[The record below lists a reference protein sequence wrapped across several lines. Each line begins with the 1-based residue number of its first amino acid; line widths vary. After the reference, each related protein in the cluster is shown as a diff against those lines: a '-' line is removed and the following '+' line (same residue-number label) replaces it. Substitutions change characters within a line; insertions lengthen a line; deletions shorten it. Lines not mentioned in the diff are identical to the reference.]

1 MAMDYED
8 ARTGLP
14 LNDAQLNDSSNIVPE
29 IAAAAAVAASGAI
42 PLIADAG
49 NVVALPPGASLDDIQ
64 VRGRD
69 LIIEMPDG
77 RVFVIAD
84 GAIFVPIIMVEGVAI
99 PPLNLAAYLNGAE
112 PQPAAGNPQSS
123 GGNFADPNAP
133 IQPAYGLGDLLPYT
147 ELTFPQPEDQ
157 ELLEAF
163 VNREPSI
170 IFVPDVGGDGTEVRE
185 AHLPATTPVR
195 QNESPGSQF
204 DGNSETSH
212 FTVSPSCAR
221 STSAI
226 TSPLCPA
233 KCLSSVPC
241 NWSAAERWI

>member
-49 NVVALPPGASLDDIQ
+49 NVVTLPPGASLDDIQ

-99 PPLNLAAYLNGAE
+99 PPLNLATLNPVSVTNRFAIAHQRLAIGVFA
-112 PQPAAGNPQSS
+112 SS
-123 GGNFADPNAP
+123 
-133 IQPAYGLGDLLPYT
+133 
-147 ELTFPQPEDQ
+147 
-157 ELLEAF
+157 
-163 VNREPSI
+163 
-170 IFVPDVGGDGTEVRE
+170 
-185 AHLPATTPVR
+185 
-195 QNESPGSQF
+195 
-204 DGNSETSH
+204 
-212 FTVSPSCAR
+212 SCAAAYSIMR
-221 STSAI
+221 AACVSVSMSASLNWLAWNSAI
-226 TSPLCPA
+226 A
-233 KCLSSVPC
+233 
-241 NWSAAERWI
+241 